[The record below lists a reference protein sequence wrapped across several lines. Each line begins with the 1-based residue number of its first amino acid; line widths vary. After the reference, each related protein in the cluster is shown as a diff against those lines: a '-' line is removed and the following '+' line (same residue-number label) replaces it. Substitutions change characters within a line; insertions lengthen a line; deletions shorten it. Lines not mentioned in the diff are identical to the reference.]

1 MFIRKALTR
10 RHQGTDYF
18 SFRLVRNERVD
29 GRVKQRALLNL
40 GAAFELPEA
49 LWPMFCARMADLLSP
64 QASLV
69 AAPLDARVE
78 PTAQRYAALLQPRS
92 RAGQGLVQKP
102 KAATPV
108 AAAAALAET
117 LDPAASAAAAPA
129 DAAPAQAEIEWVDSD
144 SSTYLAV
151 QSIGV
156 ETVAMHAV
164 KALGI
169 DSALSTAG
177 FNRVSLAAAI
187 GQLVARMAAPASE
200 RRTHRWLQQDSAL
213 AELCGFDF
221 GRISLTRMYEIGTR
235 LWSAKPALEHQL
247 YSTLQARFGLRD
259 TVALYDLTNTYFEG
273 LGTRNPSAKRGC
285 SKEKRSD
292 APLMSLG
299 LVLDQ
304 AGFVRRSEVF
314 AGNVYEPSTLEKM
327 LSDLGAAPGALVVLD
342 RGFVNQA
349 SLAWLREKGYRY
361 LVMSK
366 ARADLS
372 AAAHTIQNAQQEAI
386 RIERIEVTVEEPVAK
401 AARAQTAPAPT
412 HPQADGAQAD
422 KAQQQSHPQTA
433 LANDT
438 DAEDSAKDSAKDA
451 AKKVPEVSPQGD
463 TGKQVS
469 PQGDTG
475 KQVSPH
481 GDTEKQVQ
489 RWQEARLLCHSPARA
504 LKENALLTRQQQ
516 KMQGALQKIHDG
528 LQSKHGSKTIAR
540 VNERIGR
547 IKANHSLV
555 ARHYTITLKDD
566 GKHVTAIDFQF
577 QAKADSKADLP
588 GHYVLRSNDL
598 RLSGEQMWR
607 TYIQLTDVESVF
619 RSLKSELGLRPVFH
633 QLETRCKAHLWISV
647 LAYQCVQFLRHE
659 LKAKGI
665 HASWTTLREQLHRH
679 HRVSARYQRQ
689 DGAFVHIKKNQ
700 ETPMAVQAIY
710 DALGIEPIK
719 TTKRTFYSNQL

>member
-40 GAAFELPEA
+40 GAAFEVPEA

-78 PTAQRYAALLQPRS
+78 ATAQRYAALLQPRS
-92 RAGQGLVQKP
+92 REGQGHVQKP
-102 KAATPV
+102 KAATAVAV
-108 AAAAALAET
+108 AAARADALNPVAT
-117 LDPAASAAAAPA
+117 AAPT
-129 DAAPAQAEIEWVDSD
+129 DTVITPAQAEIEWVDSD
-144 SSTYLAV
+144 SSSYLAV
-151 QSIGV
+151 HSIGV

-169 DSALSTAG
+169 DQALTTAG

-235 LWSAKPALEHQL
+235 LWSAKPALEQQL
-247 YSTLQARFGLRD
+247 YSTLQARLGLRD

-285 SKEKRSD
+285 SKEQRSD

-304 AGFVRRSEVF
+304 SGFVRRSEVF
-314 AGNVYEPSTLEKM
+314 AGNVYEPSTLEKV

-386 RIERIEVTVEEPVAK
+386 RIERMEVTVEEPVAK
-401 AARAQTAPAPT
+401 AARAQTAPAP
-412 HPQADGAQAD
+412 ANAQAD
-422 KAQQQSHPQTA
+422 DTQKQSHPQTA
-433 LANDT
+433 LGNDSVT
-438 DAEDSAKDSAKDA
+438 DSAKDA
-451 AKKVPEVSPQGD
+451 AKKVPE
-463 TGKQVS
+463 
-469 PQGDTG
+469 
-475 KQVSPH
+475 
-481 GDTEKQVQ
+481 VQ

-504 LKENALLTRQQQ
+504 LKENAMLTRQQQ
-516 KMQGALQKIHDG
+516 KMQGALQKLHHG
-528 LQSKHGSKTIAR
+528 LQSKRGSKTIAR
-540 VNERIGR
+540 VHERIGR
-547 IKANHSLV
+547 IKAQHSLV

-598 RLSGEQMWR
+598 SLSGEQMWR